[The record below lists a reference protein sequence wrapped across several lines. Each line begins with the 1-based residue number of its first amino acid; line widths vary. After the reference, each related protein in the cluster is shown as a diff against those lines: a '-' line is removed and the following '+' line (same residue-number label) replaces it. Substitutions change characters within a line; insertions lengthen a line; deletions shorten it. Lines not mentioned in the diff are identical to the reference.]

1 MDRRR
6 TERRSNTVPVA
17 ADRRAPVDRRRGDR
31 RQSARAPLDLWVE
44 EEQGNELYFR
54 RTGNVSAGGLFLE
67 HTIPHALG
75 TRVRLRFSLPGE
87 TELIE
92 ASADVVSTP
101 NASDGLGMGLQFV
114 HVSEQA
120 RARLEQFLA
129 HAPRA

>member
-6 TERRSNTVPVA
+6 TERRAKSVPVA
-17 ADRRAPVDRRRGDR
+17 ADRRAADRRLGDR

-44 EEQGNELYFR
+44 EEQGDELYFR

-67 HTIPHALG
+67 HTIPHDIG

-87 TELIE
+87 SELIE

-114 HVSEQA
+114 DVSEQA
-120 RARLEQFLA
+120 RARLQQFLA
-129 HAPRA
+129 HAPRS